1 MVEGSD
7 LESRRN
13 IRKITEGSNP
23 SLSVFV
29 SNLHLKQS
37 DVQCNKFEEI
47 TPILNPL
54 RYTTLVNVFIYND
67 SPLRDVMDTF

>member
-1 MVEGSD
+1 
-7 LESRRN
+7 
-13 IRKITEGSNP
+13 
-23 SLSVFV
+23 VFV